1 MWYNDNNFN
10 IMCGDDT
17 VIEKIIIKNFKSIQ
31 ALTVKCNNKF
41 NIIIGENNIGKTTI
55 FEAIHLWRICYEA
68 NIQKRDKCR
77 FYSSPKNINFS
88 DNEFLRVFEDKD
100 LINNSLYGNNKDI
113 EIIICLGF
121 NNTTYELGFKITKV
135 KGLDN
140 AYLQID
146 YIDKNQFSNFSS
158 AVSVTEYNLATA
170 LVVCESRPIANIVA
184 KEPYMYKAQIADK
197 LSRGKGH
204 EVLRNK
210 IIKSV
215 QTKEAIE
222 SHISSV
228 MGKDYKFTEVDK
240 DNKTYIRL
248 MVNGTNI
255 LSQGSG
261 FLQIAEI
268 FSSLE
273 YSDSAMSVVLIDEPD
288 SHLHMSLQKKL
299 IDELR
304 RIDKSQVFIISHNE
318 NFINYIPDEEII
330 FIDEKRKSS
339 GTVEH
344 IEKGYKNLILKGL
357 SGNIERI
364 EELRNASH
372 IVLLEG
378 DTDISFIQTLIRK
391 YVEFSNIEMPCVYI
405 EKLYGIDTLN
415 DKLLSYSR
423 AYAELVP
430 DDAKWIII
438 RDSDCLPVN
447 MQSRSAQKSKEHIT
461 VSNKEILFQKGY
473 GIESTFISE
482 TDNLGKLLIRYYE
495 LSESNLSSV
504 VQIIMDLK
512 AKFANEVLMVK
523 SNLYKNLQEHFNRQ
537 KKKRTEYKAIDYDD
551 MLRCINETNIEYIMT
566 KKITDRFLNEVHTR
580 LQEHYTLPNEPLTSS
595 SICNYYSHSISNMND
610 LYDCHKEIIQKI
622 VE

>member
-1 MWYNDNNFN
+1 
-10 IMCGDDT
+10 MCGDDT

-595 SICNYYSHSISNMND
+595 SICNYYLHSISNMND

>member
-1 MWYNDNNFN
+1 ME
-10 IMCGDDT
+10 DDT

-31 ALTVKCNNKF
+31 MLTIKCNNKF

-113 EIIICLGF
+113 EITICLDF
-121 NNTTYELGFKITKV
+121 NNITYELGFKITKV

-140 AYLQID
+140 AYLHID
-146 YIDKNQFSNFSS
+146 YVDKNQFSNFSS
-158 AVSVTEYNLATA
+158 AVRTTNYNLATV
-170 LVVCESRPIANIVA
+170 LVICESRPIANIVA

-215 QTKEAIE
+215 QTKDAIE

-228 MGKDYKFTEVDK
+228 MGVDYKFTEIDK

-304 RIDKSQVFIISHNE
+304 RIEKSQVFIITHNE

-330 FIDEKRKSS
+330 YIDENRKSS

-344 IEKGYKNLILKGL
+344 IKRGYKNLILKGL

-372 IVLLEG
+372 IVLFEG
-378 DTDISFIQTLIRK
+378 DTDIDFIHTLISK
-391 YVEFSNIEMPCVYI
+391 YVEF
-405 EKLYGIDTLN
+405 
-415 DKLLSYSR
+415 LSY
-423 AYAELVP
+423 
-430 DDAKWIII
+430 
-438 RDSDCLPVN
+438 
-447 MQSRSAQKSKEHIT
+447 
-461 VSNKEILFQKGY
+461 
-473 GIESTFISE
+473 
-482 TDNLGKLLIRYYE
+482 
-495 LSESNLSSV
+495 
-504 VQIIMDLK
+504 
-512 AKFANEVLMVK
+512 
-523 SNLYKNLQEHFNRQ
+523 
-537 KKKRTEYKAIDYDD
+537 
-551 MLRCINETNIEYIMT
+551 
-566 KKITDRFLNEVHTR
+566 
-580 LQEHYTLPNEPLTSS
+580 
-595 SICNYYSHSISNMND
+595 
-610 LYDCHKEIIQKI
+610 
-622 VE
+622 

>member
-1 MWYNDNNFN
+1 
-10 IMCGDDT
+10 MCGDDT

-473 GIESTFISE
+473 GIESTFIAE
-482 TDNLGKLLIRYYE
+482 TEKLGKLLIRYYE
-495 LSESNLSSV
+495 LSESDLNAV
-504 VQIIMDLK
+504 VQIVTDLRTE
-512 AKFANEVLMVK
+512 FTNEVLRVN
-523 SNLYKNLQEHFNRQ
+523 SDLYKSLQEHFNRQ
-537 KKKRTEYKAIDYDD
+537 KKKRTEYKDITYDN
-551 MLRCINETNIEYIMT
+551 MLACINETNIEYIMT
-566 KKITDRFLNEVHTR
+566 KSITNQFLNMVHTR
-580 LQEHYTLPNEPLTSS
+580 LQESYTLPNEPLNCS
-595 SICNYYSHSISNMND
+595 SICDYYLHSMRDMND

-622 VE
+622 VK

>member
-17 VIEKIIIKNFKSIQ
+17 AIEKIIIKNFKSIQ

-595 SICNYYSHSISNMND
+595 SICNYYLHSISNMND

>member
-1 MWYNDNNFN
+1 
-10 IMCGDDT
+10 
-17 VIEKIIIKNFKSIQ
+17 
-31 ALTVKCNNKF
+31 
-41 NIIIGENNIGKTTI
+41 
-55 FEAIHLWRICYEA
+55 
-68 NIQKRDKCR
+68 
-77 FYSSPKNINFS
+77 
-88 DNEFLRVFEDKD
+88 
-100 LINNSLYGNNKDI
+100 
-113 EIIICLGF
+113 
-121 NNTTYELGFKITKV
+121 
-135 KGLDN
+135 
-140 AYLQID
+140 
-146 YIDKNQFSNFSS
+146 
-158 AVSVTEYNLATA
+158 
-170 LVVCESRPIANIVA
+170 
-184 KEPYMYKAQIADK
+184 
-197 LSRGKGH
+197 
-204 EVLRNK
+204 
-210 IIKSV
+210 
-215 QTKEAIE
+215 
-222 SHISSV
+222 
-228 MGKDYKFTEVDK
+228 
-240 DNKTYIRL
+240 
-248 MVNGTNI
+248 
-255 LSQGSG
+255 
-261 FLQIAEI
+261 
-268 FSSLE
+268 
-273 YSDSAMSVVLIDEPD
+273 
-288 SHLHMSLQKKL
+288 MSLQKKL

-438 RDSDCLPVN
+438 RDFDCLPVN

-495 LSESNLSSV
+495 LSEFNLSSV

-595 SICNYYSHSISNMND
+595 SICNYYLHSISNMND